1 MDIFSLPIYSLKQK
15 KKNHLLKY
23 MVDLISNL
31 LTSQSPDT

>member
-1 MDIFSLPIYSLKQK
+1 MDIFSLPIYSLKQ